1 MLKLAPYFAGGLV
14 ACLVMDF
21 VAPPSASAYVN
32 NFFSSSRASTVATS
46 TVATTA
52 GSMERSHKGD
62 RLVTAARAGTKVP
75 VISTVELVGL
85 RNAAIVYRDRDGRIL
100 FQSDPLSNATLIT
113 KGLTLPEVTIRDHSG
128 ATVTPVAAQALQQP
142 AAKAGPVP
150 VETAKQPSARG
161 SRVPVGCDPAFSP
174 LANGA
179 SANFAGR
186 CLS

>member
-21 VAPPSASAYVN
+21 VAPPASALVN
-32 NFFSSSRASTVATS
+32 NFFSSSRAS

-62 RLVTAARAGTKVP
+62 RMVTAARAGTEVP
-75 VISTVELVGL
+75 VIATVELVGL
-85 RNAAIVYRDRDGRIL
+85 RNAAIVYRDRDGRVL

-113 KGLTLPEVTIRDHSG
+113 KGLSLPEVTIRDHGS
-128 ATVTPVAAQALQQP
+128 ATVTPVAAQAAPQP
-142 AAKAGPVP
+142 AAKAGPAP

-161 SRVPVGCDPAFSP
+161 SHVPVGCDPAFSP
-174 LANGA
+174 LASGA